1 MRTPNANRDEIK
13 TNSLTIVLTDAEKR
27 RIEAA
32 AIEKGMSMSLFVR
45 LLIKDALDNNDID
58 KTEEIK
64 RLIKEAMKGE

>member
-13 TNSLTIVLTDAEKR
+13 TNSLTIVLTDAEKH

-45 LLIKDALDNNDID
+45 LLVKDALDNNQAD

>member
-27 RIEAA
+27 RIETA

-45 LLIKDALDNNDID
+45 LLIKDALDNNQAD